1 MAGVLLGSLVLGSLS
16 DKIGNQFAVLKINVI
31 VKNVNIEKL
40 ALRFDFLS
48 SNFCSGRKPTI
59 IFTMVCMI
67 TSNAVGSFVHR

>member
-16 DKIGNQFAVLKINVI
+16 DKIGNQFAVLGINVYCL
-31 VKNVNIEKL
+31 EKISYRL
-40 ALRFDFLS
+40 SDFISYHLI
-48 SNFCSGRKPTI
+48 FFSGRKPTV